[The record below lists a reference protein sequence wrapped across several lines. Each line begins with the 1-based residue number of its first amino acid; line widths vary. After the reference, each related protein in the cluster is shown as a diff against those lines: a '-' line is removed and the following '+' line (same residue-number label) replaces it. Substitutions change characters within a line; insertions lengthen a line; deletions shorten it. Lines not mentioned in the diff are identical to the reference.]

1 MVSKRLRQEE
11 RKKNREEGNGGGWKA
26 RALKS
31 LFLSHLAGSQ
41 RRRSKIEETSPLSTD
56 LTVILCY
63 PLGKIKVRCIHRFTS
78 VAPEATGKSAVL
90 HPMAAGFW
98 AAFLL
103 SRSLYKLRELHF
115 LQESLSLLAFSWS
128 SMGTQSMRSVALRE
142 EGRALPSPPHQVWL
156 GFSM

>member
-11 RKKNREEGNGGGWKA
+11 RKKKQGGGKRRGMESQGSEVFVSLPSGWKPEA
-26 RALKS
+26 
-31 LFLSHLAGSQ
+31 
-41 RRRSKIEETSPLSTD
+41 KIEETSPLSTD